1 MTNEVLD
8 GILADLAAESSQIEE
23 WVTPVEGVD
32 WSTNTTPE
40 GWTVTHQIAHLA
52 WTDQASLTAIAGG
65 EAFDALMNLAM
76 NDPAGF
82 VDTETEQW
90 AAQLP
95 PAEQLARWQAG
106 RAALAEA
113 LRGVPDG
120 TKIPWFGPPMSPA
133 SMATARFM
141 ETWGHGHDVAEGLG
155 KTYPQNDRC
164 KHVCHIGVRARANA
178 FAMNGQEAPAD
189 DIRVELTAPS
199 GELWTWGGE
208 EAENRVTGSGYDF
221 ALLAIRRRQRDDV
234 DVHASGASA
243 DKFLDI
249 VQAFAG
255 MPGNDPKSLTERPT
269 AS

>member
-1 MTNEVLD
+1 MTDLLD
-8 GILADLAAESSQIEE
+8 AVLADLAAESDQIET
-23 WVTPVEGVD
+23 WVTPVDAVD
-32 WSTNTTPE
+32 WTTVTTPE
-40 GWTVTHQIAHLA
+40 GWTISHQVAHLA

-65 EAFDALMNLAM
+65 EPFDALMKLAL

-82 VDTETEQW
+82 VDAETERW
-90 AAQLP
+90 AAELP
-95 PAEQLARWQAG
+95 PAGQLARWQQG
-106 RAALAEA
+106 RTALADA
-113 LRGVPDG
+113 LRAVPAG
-120 TKIPWFGPPMSPA
+120 TKLPWFGPPMSPT

-164 KHVCHIGVRARANA
+164 RHVCHIGVRARGNA
-178 FAMNGQEAPAD
+178 FAMRGEQDPGD

-208 EAENRVTGSGYDF
+208 HAENRVEGSAYDF
-221 ALLAIRRRQRDDV
+221 ALLAIRRRQREDV
-234 DVHASGASA
+234 DLRATGPVA
-243 DKFLDI
+243 DRFLDV

-255 MPGNDPKSLTERPT
+255 MPGNDPKSLAERPT